1 MSHLSLKSSCAVAL
15 LPLLGFLTGWS
26 SFFLRGTWGQA
37 LRCLGRGG
45 GGIREVAY
53 VRVSLRTNI
62 AGLGLHLSR
71 ETIEDS
77 ELKSFNF

>member
-1 MSHLSLKSSCAVAL
+1 MF
-15 LPLLGFLTGWS
+15 GE
-26 SFFLRGTWGQA
+26 
-37 LRCLGRGG
+37 GG